1 VSGFA
6 VTAAPSPPVEH
17 DDPLSRLDEPR
28 NVILPADGIA
38 CVRMKQYDRHAVTAT
53 VRVPEAHAR
62 EISMAQKFYV
72 VWSGR
77 QIGVFTDWATTQ
89 RAVDK
94 YAGARF
100 KSFPTRAEAEQA
112 FGRGG
117 YASIPPKTASR
128 QKASTPDSERRAAH
142 TAHQFDVSIYCDG
155 ACEPNP
161 GNAGS
166 GIVVYRAGELAQLW
180 FGLYNPMGTNNTAEL
195 NALYHALRM
204 AEAEI
209 KTGNT
214 VEVCSDSA
222 YSINCIRRWAP
233 NWEKKGWKKPGG
245 EIKNLEIIQDC
256 YAIYRRIEEE
266 LNLTH
271 VAAHVGTEG
280 NELADRMAMLGAQR
294 KEQEL
299 RPYQEK
305 IDIPTLLKMRA
316 G

>member
-1 VSGFA
+1 MLQE
-6 VTAAPSPPVEH
+6 TH
-17 DDPLSRLDEPR
+17 RL
-28 NVILPADGIA
+28 
-38 CVRMKQYDRHAVTAT
+38 
-53 VRVPEAHAR
+53 
-62 EISMAQKFYV
+62 SMAQKFYV

-77 QIGVFTDWATTQ
+77 QTGVFTDWASTQ
-89 RAVDK
+89 RAVEK

-100 KSFPTRAEAEQA
+100 KSFPTRAEAEKV
-112 FGRGG
+112 FGHCMDT
-117 YASIPPKTASR
+117 SIAPKTAGG
-128 QKASTPDSERRAAH
+128 QKTRSERAARH

-166 GIVVYRAGELAQLW
+166 GIVVYRAGKLAQLW
-180 FGLYNPMGTNNTAEL
+180 YGLYHPMGTNNTAEL
-195 NALYHALRM
+195 NALYHALRL

-222 YSINCIRRWAP
+222 YAINCIRSWAS

-256 YAIYRRIEEE
+256 YAIYRRIEED
-266 LNLTH
+266 LKLTH

-280 NELADRMAMLGAQR
+280 NELADRMAMLGVQR
-294 KEQEL
+294 KEEAL
-299 RPYQEK
+299 HLYQEK

>member
-1 VSGFA
+1 
-6 VTAAPSPPVEH
+6 
-17 DDPLSRLDEPR
+17 
-28 NVILPADGIA
+28 
-38 CVRMKQYDRHAVTAT
+38 
-53 VRVPEAHAR
+53 
-62 EISMAQKFYV
+62 MAQKFYV

-77 QIGVFTDWATTQ
+77 QTGVFTDWATTH

-100 KSFPTRAEAEQA
+100 KSFPTCAEAEQA
-112 FGRGG
+112 FARGG
-117 YASIPPKTASR
+117 SASIPLETARRETAGSPDR
-128 QKASTPDSERRAAH
+128 QRRTTH

-166 GIVVYRAGELAQLW
+166 GIVVYRAGKLAQLW
-180 FGLYNPMGTNNTAEL
+180 FGLYNPRGTNNTAEL
-195 NALYHALRM
+195 SALYHALRM

-209 KTGNT
+209 KSGNT

-222 YSINCIRRWAP
+222 YSINCIRSWAP
-233 NWEKKGWKKPGG
+233 SWEEKGWKKPGG

-266 LNLTH
+266 LKLTH
-271 VAAHVGTEG
+271 VAGHAGTEG

-294 KEQEL
+294 KEEEL
-299 RPYQEK
+299 RLYQGK

>member
-1 VSGFA
+1 
-6 VTAAPSPPVEH
+6 
-17 DDPLSRLDEPR
+17 
-28 NVILPADGIA
+28 
-38 CVRMKQYDRHAVTAT
+38 
-53 VRVPEAHAR
+53 
-62 EISMAQKFYV
+62 MAQKFYV

-77 QIGVFTDWATTQ
+77 QTGVFMDWATAQ

-117 YASIPPKTASR
+117 DAIIPPKTPSR
-128 QKASTPDSERRAAH
+128 QKDSTPDSERRATH
-142 TAHQFDVSIYCDG
+142 IAHQFDVSIYCDG

-166 GIVVYRAGELAQLW
+166 GIVVYRNGKLAELW
-180 FGLYNPMGTNNTAEL
+180 HGLYNPMGTNNTAEL
-195 NALYHALRM
+195 NGLYHALRM

-222 YSINCIRRWAP
+222 YSINCIRSWAP
-233 NWEKKGWKKPGG
+233 NWEKRGWEKPGG
-245 EIKNLEIIQDC
+245 EIKNLEIIQDS
-256 YAIYRRIEEE
+256 YAIYRRIKKE
-266 LNLTH
+266 LTLTH

-280 NELADRMAMLGAQR
+280 NELADRMAMLAVQR
-294 KEQEL
+294 KEKKL
-299 RPYQEK
+299 RLYQETM
-305 IDIPTLLKMRA
+305 DIPMLLKMRP

>member
-1 VSGFA
+1 
-6 VTAAPSPPVEH
+6 
-17 DDPLSRLDEPR
+17 
-28 NVILPADGIA
+28 
-38 CVRMKQYDRHAVTAT
+38 
-53 VRVPEAHAR
+53 
-62 EISMAQKFYV
+62 MAQKFYV

-77 QIGVFTDWATTQ
+77 QTGVFTDWATVQ

-100 KSFPTRAEAEQA
+100 KSFPNRAEAEEA
-112 FGRGG
+112 FAGG
-117 YASIPPKTASR
+117 AATSAPPKAAGR
-128 QKASTPDSERRAAH
+128 QKAATPGSEHRVTH

-161 GNAGS
+161 GHAAS
-166 GIVVYRAGELAQLW
+166 GIVVYRTGQLAELW
-180 FGLYNPMGTNNTAEL
+180 YGLYHPMGTNNTAEL

-209 KTGNT
+209 KAGNT

-222 YSINCIRRWAP
+222 YSINCIRSWAP
-233 NWEKKGWKKPGG
+233 GWEKRGWKKPGG

-256 YAIYRRIEEE
+256 YSIYRRIKKE
-266 LNLTH
+266 LTLTH

-280 NELADRMAMLGAQR
+280 NELADRMAMLAVQR
-294 KEQEL
+294 KEKRL
-299 RPYQEK
+299 RLYQETMNL
-305 IDIPTLLKMRA
+305 PTLLKMRA

>member
-1 VSGFA
+1 
-6 VTAAPSPPVEH
+6 
-17 DDPLSRLDEPR
+17 
-28 NVILPADGIA
+28 
-38 CVRMKQYDRHAVTAT
+38 
-53 VRVPEAHAR
+53 
-62 EISMAQKFYV
+62 MAQKFYV

-77 QIGVFTDWATTQ
+77 QTGVFTDWATTQ

-128 QKASTPDSERRAAH
+128 QKASTPDGERRATH
-142 TAHQFDVSIYCDG
+142 TAQQFDVSIYCDG

-166 GIVVYRAGELAQLW
+166 GIVVYRAGKLAQLW

-195 NALYHALRM
+195 HALYHALRM

-222 YSINCIRRWAP
+222 YSINCIRSWAP
-233 NWEKKGWKKPGG
+233 NWEKKGWKKAGG

-266 LNLTH
+266 LELTH

-294 KEQEL
+294 KEEEL
-299 RPYQEK
+299 RPYQGK
-305 IDIPTLLKMRA
+305 IDVPTLLKIRA